1 MYWLITDFEK
11 LNMKIKEKLNVIS
24 MVISKKIDTECST
37 LKWWEKEI
45 EIIKEDKRE
54 KPTKNRIYK

>member
-24 MVISKKIDTECST
+24 MVIYKKIDTECST
-37 LKWWEKEI
+37 LKWWEREI